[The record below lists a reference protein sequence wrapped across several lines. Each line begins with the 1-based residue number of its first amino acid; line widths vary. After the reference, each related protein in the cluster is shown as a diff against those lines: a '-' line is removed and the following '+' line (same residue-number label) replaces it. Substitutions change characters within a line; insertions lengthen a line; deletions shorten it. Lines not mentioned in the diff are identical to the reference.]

1 MGVLNKIKQL
11 LGSEKESKK
20 NSENDSEILIES
32 IFKEIKTN
40 NINYYS
46 LKLSELKSYQDF
58 MKISD
63 SEKVAFLLNCIKLKF
78 KEYQK
83 KNHGEYDI
91 NYILGDLINT
101 ILRSKLT
108 IDANEISLLIK
119 SFIKHYP
126 NEFPIFNFWPINN
139 LVNQIEKQFKSKK
152 LSDVVAFELNRLKDE
167 VNVADNSYFEKE
179 KVKIISKID
188 NLLFTSKQGEIT
200 VKPFTFQGKDDFSK
214 IGNQQIKLFSDPE
227 KVIWYQILDLAQKS
241 TGSKPTLKFTNA
253 SKDLLSKIDATVFK
267 ETIIDW
273 FDFVIKS
280 KDELPTRQY
289 YVGSFAI
296 STPNVDILKGL
307 VWMSSNVNDSHLI
320 YKLSLLAERC
330 YRKIPNTGPASA
342 SLGNACIYSLYK
354 SEGLDGIGQL
364 SRLKL
369 RIKQN
374 NTQKLIENY
383 LNLAAEE
390 QGISIHEIED
400 LAADNFDL
408 INGSRTW
415 QFDDYKAE
423 INIIGIGKTETKW
436 IKPDGNLQKTV
447 PTFVKEKFAEDFKE
461 LKNIGKQIETNT
473 TSQRDR
479 IDRMFRSDR
488 KLTWSHFSDYYLNHG
503 LISYLSKKIIWNFSE
518 DNKTTA
524 AILIDNKWQTNANEI
539 FMPSEKSIVSLWHP
553 STSSVQNISD
563 WRSFLIENKIQQP
576 LKQAFRE
583 VYILTDAE
591 VRTKSYSNRMAA
603 HILKQH
609 QFNMLA
615 KTRGW
620 KYSLLGCFDDGRDS
634 GIAEI
639 NLKEFNL
646 RAEFWINEVNAE
658 DAYNDT
664 GIWNYVA
671 TDQVRFINTVLNET
685 IDLIDVPVLVLSE
698 ILRDVDLFVGVA
710 SVGNDPTWQDTG
722 GIPAYRDYWQ
732 SYSFGD
738 LTEIAKMRKD
748 ILTSLIPRLKINKVA
763 EIKDK
768 FLVIKGKLRTYKIHI
783 GSTNILM
790 EPNDEYLCIVQDRST
805 KTVTENIF
813 LPFEGDNGL
822 SIILSKAFLLAD
834 DDKINDSTITSQI
847 NRK

>member
-1 MGVLNKIKQL
+1 MGVFDKIKQVF
-11 LGSEKESKK
+11 GNDKQSKK
-20 NSENDSEILIES
+20 EIDLRIDA
-32 IFKEIKTN
+32 ILNEIKN
-40 NINYYS
+40 DNINYYS
-46 LKLSELKSYQDF
+46 IKYSNLKSYQEL
-58 MKISD
+58 MKNSD
-63 SEKVAFLLNCIKLKF
+63 KMKVDFLLNCILIKY
-78 KEYQK
+78 KEDAK
-83 KNHGEYDI
+83 KNSDYQTIH
-91 NYILGDLINT
+91 ILGELINNIIKSKIRIEDFEIDLI
-101 ILRSKLT
+101 
-108 IDANEISLLIK
+108 IK
-119 SFIKHYP
+119 EFIEKSSESQP
-126 NEFPIFNFWPINN
+126 FFNYWPINN
-139 LVNQIEKQFKSKK
+139 FVNQIQKQIKTRPI
-152 LSDVVAFELNRLKDE
+152 SDLLIVALNNLKEE
-167 VNVADNSYFEKE
+167 VNLYDISYFEKE
-179 KVKIISKID
+179 KVKIINKINDILNVSIEGEKTFKPVLFLSKD
-188 NLLFTSKQGEIT
+188 SFS
-200 VKPFTFQGKDDFSK
+200 DFA
-214 IGNQQIKLFSDPE
+214 NNQIKNFNENE
-227 KVIWYQILDLAQKS
+227 KITWYQILDLAQKA
-241 TGSKPTLKFTNA
+241 TGSKPTAKFLTT
-253 SKDLLSKIDATVFK
+253 SKDVLSKIDNSNFK
-267 ETIIDW
+267 KTIIDW

-280 KDELPTRQY
+280 KDVESTRQY
-289 YVGSFAI
+289 YAGTFAV
-296 STPNVDILKGL
+296 SSPNVDILKGL
-307 VWMSSNVNDSHLI
+307 VWISSQFNDSALV
-320 YKLSLLAERC
+320 YKLSSLAERC
-330 YRKIPNTGPASA
+330 YRKIPNVGPASA

-354 SEGLDGIGQL
+354 SEGLEGIGQL

-383 LNLAAEE
+383 MNLAAEE

-400 LAADNFDL
+400 LAADDFDF

-423 INIIGIGKTETKW
+423 VNIIGIGKSETKW
-436 IKPDGNLQKTV
+436 IKPDGNPQKTA
-447 PTFVKEKFAEDFKE
+447 PLFVKDKFSEDFKE
-461 LKNIGKQIETNT
+461 LKNISKQIETNS

-488 KLTWSHFSDYYLNHG
+488 KMTWSHFDNYFLNHG
-503 LISYLSKKIIWNFSE
+503 LISYLAKKIIWSFTENE
-518 DNKTTA
+518 KTIS
-524 AILIDNKWQTNANEI
+524 AIYINNEWKTNTDEI
-539 FMPSEKSIVSLWHP
+539 IIPSQNCLVSLWHP
-553 STSSVQNISD
+553 ATSSVQNISN
-563 WRSFLIENKIQQP
+563 WRNFLIENKIQQP

-591 VRTKSYSNRMAA
+591 IKTKSYSNRMAA

-620 KYSLLGCFDDGRDS
+620 KYSLLGCFDDGRDN

-646 RAEFWINEVNAE
+646 RAEFWINEVNADE
-658 DAYNDT
+658 AYNDT

-671 TDQVRFINTVLNET
+671 TDQVRFINTMTNET
-685 IDLIDVPVLVLSE
+685 VDLIDIPVLALSE

-748 ILTSLIPRLKINKVA
+748 ILASLIPRLKINKIA

-768 FLVIKGKLRTYKIHI
+768 FLIIKGKLRTYKIHI

-805 KTVTENIF
+805 KSLTENIF

-834 DDKINDSTITSQI
+834 DDKITDSTITSQI

>member
-1 MGVLNKIKQL
+1 MGVFNKIKQMFE
-11 LGSEKESKK
+11 SESDSQK
-20 NSENDSEILIES
+20 N
-32 IFKEIKTN
+32 IKN
-40 NINYYS
+40 NINLGIEAILQEIKANNQSYYS
-46 LKLSELKSYQDF
+46 IKFSDIKSYQDL

-63 SEKVAFLLNCIKLKF
+63 SEKVNLLLYCIRLKF
-78 KEYQK
+78 EENQK
-83 KNHGEYDI
+83 KNSVKYELI
-91 NYILGDLINT
+91 YILGDLINN
-101 ILRSKLT
+101 ILRTKLN
-108 IDANEISLLIK
+108 IEDHEIILLIK
-119 SFIKHYP
+119 NLIKYYP
-126 NEFPIFNFWPINN
+126 NDAPIFNFWPINN
-139 LVNQIEKQFKSKK
+139 LVNQIEKQIKNRN
-152 LSDVVAFELNRLKDE
+152 LSDDVVFALNKLKEE
-167 VNVADNSYFEKE
+167 VNLYDISYYEKE
-179 KVKIISKID
+179 KIKIISKID
-188 NLLFTSKQGEIT
+188 NLLFTPLDGENSI
-200 VKPFTFQGKDDFSK
+200 KPFVFLGKDDFSK
-214 IGNQQIKLFSDPE
+214 VANQQIKLFSDHE
-227 KVIWYQILDLAQKS
+227 KAFWYQILDLAQKS

-253 SKDLLSKIDATVFK
+253 SKDLLSKIDTNIFKKTV
-267 ETIIDW
+267 IDW

-280 KDELPTRQY
+280 KDEFPTRQY
-289 YVGSFAI
+289 YQGTFAI
-296 STPNVDILKGL
+296 STPNVEVLKGL
-307 VWMSSNVNDSHLI
+307 VWICANINDSHLI
-320 YKLSLLAERC
+320 YKLSSLAERC
-330 YRKIPNTGPASA
+330 YRKIPNLGPASA
-342 SLGNACIYSLYK
+342 SMGNACIYSLYK

-383 LNLAAEE
+383 LNLAAEQ

-400 LAADNFDL
+400 LAADDFEL
-408 INGSRTW
+408 TNGSRTW
-415 QFDDYKAE
+415 QFDNYRAE
-423 INIIGIGKTETKW
+423 INITGIGKIETKW
-436 IKPDGNLQKTV
+436 IKPDGNLQKTA

-461 LKNIGKQIETNT
+461 LKNICKQIETNS

-488 KLTWSHFSDYYLNHG
+488 KISWLHFNNYYLNHG
-503 LISYLSKKIIWNFSE
+503 LLSYLSKKLIWSFTEN
-518 DNKTTA
+518 NITTS
-524 AILIDNKWQTNANEI
+524 AILINNQWKTNINETI
-539 FMPSEKSIVSLWHP
+539 TPSEKSIVSLFHP
-553 STSSVQNISD
+553 STSTIQNISN
-563 WRSFLIENKIQQP
+563 WRNFLIENKIQQP

-591 VRTKSYSNRMAA
+591 IKTKSYSNRMAA
-603 HILKQH
+603 HLLKQH

-620 KYSLLGCFDDGRDS
+620 KYALLGCFDDGRDN

-646 RAEFWINEVNAE
+646 RAEFWINEVNADE
-658 DAYNDT
+658 AYNDT

-671 TDQVRFINTVLNET
+671 TDQVRFLNTISNET
-685 IDLIDVPVLVLSE
+685 VDLIDVPVLVLSE
-698 ILRDVDLFVGVA
+698 ILRDIDLFVGVA

-748 ILTSLIPRLKINKVA
+748 ILASLIPKLKINKIA

-768 FLVIKGKLRTYKIHI
+768 FLVVKGKLRTYKIHI

-790 EPNDEYLCIVQDRST
+790 EPNDEYLCIVQDRGT
-805 KTVTENIF
+805 KNLTENIF

-822 SIILSKAFLLAD
+822 SIILSKAFLLAE
-834 DDKINDSTITSQI
+834 DDKITDATITSQI

>member
-1 MGVLNKIKQL
+1 MGVFDKIKQVFSNNTVSKNEMNSKVDDIL
-11 LGSEKESKK
+11 L
-20 NSENDSEILIES
+20 
-32 IFKEIKTN
+32 EIKSKR
-40 NINYYS
+40 INYYS
-46 LKLSELKSYQDF
+46 IKYSELISFQEL

-63 SEKVAFLLNCIKLKF
+63 SEKVDFLLNCISMKF
-78 KEYQK
+78 FEGTKKNSEYQTI
-83 KNHGEYDI
+83 H
-91 NYILGDLINT
+91 ILGELINNIIKSKIRIEDLEIDLI
-101 ILRSKLT
+101 
-108 IDANEISLLIK
+108 IK
-119 SFIKHYP
+119 KFIEKSSESQP
-126 NEFPIFNFWPINN
+126 FFNYWPINN
-139 LVNQIEKQFKSKK
+139 FVNQIQKQIKTRPI
-152 LSDVVAFELNRLKDE
+152 SDLLIVALNNLKEE
-167 VNVADNSYFEKE
+167 VNLYDISYFEKE
-179 KVKIISKID
+179 KVKIINKIND
-188 NLLFTSKQGEIT
+188 ILNVSIEGEQTFKPVLFL
-200 VKPFTFQGKDDFSK
+200 GKDCFSDFA
-214 IGNQQIKLFSDPE
+214 NNQIKNFNENE
-227 KVIWYQILDLAQKS
+227 KIIWYQILDLAQKS
-241 TGSKPTLKFTNA
+241 TGSKPTAKFLTT
-253 SKDLLSKIDATVFK
+253 SKDVLSKIDNSNFK
-267 ETIIDW
+267 KTIIDW

-280 KDELPTRQY
+280 KDIESTRQY
-289 YVGSFAI
+289 YAGTFVVS
-296 STPNVDILKGL
+296 SPNVDILKGL
-307 VWMSSNVNDSHLI
+307 VWISSQLNDSALV
-320 YKLSLLAERC
+320 YKLSGLAERC
-330 YRKIPNTGPASA
+330 YRKIPNVGPASA

-354 SEGLDGIGQL
+354 SEGLEGIGQL

-400 LAADNFDL
+400 LAADDFDL

-423 INIIGIGKTETKW
+423 VNIIGIGKSETKW
-436 IKPDGNLQKTV
+436 IKPDGNLQKTA
-447 PTFVKEKFAEDFKE
+447 PLFVKDKFSEDFKE
-461 LKNIGKQIETNT
+461 LKNSNKQIETNS

-488 KLTWSHFSDYYLNHG
+488 KMTWSHFDNYFLNHG
-503 LISYLSKKIIWNFSE
+503 LISYLAKKIIWSFIENE
-518 DNKTTA
+518 KTIS
-524 AILIDNKWQTNANEI
+524 AIYINNEWKTI
-539 FMPSEKSIVSLWHP
+539 TDEIIIPSENCLVSLWHP
-553 STSSVQNISD
+553 ATSSVQNISN
-563 WRSFLIENKIQQP
+563 WRNFLIENKIQQP

-591 VRTKSYSNRMAA
+591 IKTKSYSNRMAA

-620 KYSLLGCFDDGRDS
+620 KYTLLGCFDDGRDN

-646 RAEFWINEVNAE
+646 RAEFWINEVNADE
-658 DAYNDT
+658 AYNDT

-671 TDQVRFINTVLNET
+671 TDQVRFINTTTNQTV
-685 IDLIDVPVLVLSE
+685 DLIDIPVLALSE

-748 ILTSLIPRLKINKVA
+748 ILASLIPRLKINKIA

-768 FLVIKGKLRTYKIHI
+768 FLIIKGKLRTYKIHI

-805 KTVTENIF
+805 KSLTENIF

-834 DDKINDSTITSQI
+834 DDKITDSTITSQI

>member
-1 MGVLNKIKQL
+1 MGILNKIKQIF
-11 LGSEKESKK
+11 GSEKEPNKIFKTDKNLGIESILNEIKTNNHSYYSVKFSDLKSYQDLMKISDHEKVDLLLDCISTKYKQESKK
-20 NSENDSEILIES
+20 NSDYQISYI
-32 IFKEIKTN
+32 
-40 NINYYS
+40 IN
-46 LKLSELKSYQDF
+46 
-58 MKISD
+58 
-63 SEKVAFLLNCIKLKF
+63 
-78 KEYQK
+78 
-83 KNHGEYDI
+83 
-91 NYILGDLINT
+91 DLINN
-101 ILRSKLT
+101 IIRSK
-108 IDANEISLLIK
+108 INIEDNEIDLIIDNLIEK
-119 SFIKHYP
+119 YP
-126 NEFPIFNFWPINN
+126 KNRTFFEYWPINN
-139 LVNQIEKQFKSKK
+139 LVNQIEKQIKKRQLTDSLIIGLKK
-152 LSDVVAFELNRLKDE
+152 LKEKVNLSDS
-167 VNVADNSYFEKE
+167 SYSEKE

-188 NLLFTSKQGEIT
+188 GLLFTSKEGENN
-200 VKPFTFQGKDDFSK
+200 VKPFVFLGKDDFSK
-214 IGNQQIKLFSDPE
+214 IANQQIKSFTDEE
-227 KVIWYQILDLAQKS
+227 KAIWYQILDFAKNS

-253 SKDLLSKIDATVFK
+253 TKDLLSKIDIVIFK
-267 ETIIDW
+267 KTIIDW

-289 YVGSFAI
+289 YQGTFAI
-296 STPNVDILKGL
+296 STPNVDVLKGL
-307 VWMSSNVNDSHLI
+307 VWMCANINDSHLI
-320 YKLSLLAERC
+320 YKISGLAERC
-330 YRKIPNTGPASA
+330 YRKIPNLGPASA
-342 SLGNACIYSLYK
+342 SMGNACIFSLYK

-390 QGISIHEIED
+390 QGMSIHEIED
-400 LAADNFDL
+400 LAADDFDL
-408 INGSRTW
+408 INGLRVW

-423 INIIGIGKTETKW
+423 INLIGIGKIEIKW

-461 LKNIGKQIETNT
+461 LKNIGKQIETNS

-488 KLTWSHFSDYYLNHG
+488 KLTWLHFDNYYLNHG
-503 LISYLSKKIIWNFSE
+503 LISYLTKKIIWNFT
-518 DNKTTA
+518 DNDSTVS
-524 AILIDNKWQTNANEI
+524 AILIDNQWRTNSNEVI
-539 FMPSEKSIVSLWHP
+539 VPSKSSIVSLWHP
-553 STSSVQNISD
+553 SISTVQNISN
-563 WRSFLIENKIQQP
+563 WRNFLIENKIQQP

-591 VRTKSYSNRMAA
+591 IKTKSYSNRMAA

-620 KYSLLGCFDDGRDS
+620 KYSLLGCFDDGRDN

-639 NLKEFNL
+639 NLKAFSL

-671 TDQVRFINTVLNET
+671 TDQVRFINTISNQTV
-685 IDLIDVPVLVLSE
+685 DLIDVPVLLLSE

-748 ILTSLIPRLKINKVA
+748 ILASLIPRLKISKVA

-768 FLVIKGKLRTYKIHI
+768 FLVVKGKLRTYKIHI

-790 EPNDEYLCIVQDRST
+790 EPNDEYLCIVQDRGT
-805 KTVTENIF
+805 KNLTENIF

-822 SIILSKAFLLAD
+822 SIILSKAFLLVD
-834 DDKINDSTITSQI
+834 DDKITDSTITSQI